1 MLLGKSK
8 AGGNISMLQWNFP
21 EGCAILKHFLQGYG
35 KKSWKFQG
43 NYLTIRLRASDFD
56 EVIVNGGEA
65 RINYHLME
73 IESE

>member
-8 AGGNISMLQWNFP
+8 AGGNTSMLQWNFQ

-43 NYLTIRLRASDFD
+43 EIFLVIRNLHPP
-56 EVIVNGGEA
+56 VWI
-65 RINYHLME
+65 INATCYC
-73 IESE
+73 

>member
-8 AGGNISMLQWNFP
+8 AGGNTSMLQWNFQ

-43 NYLTIRLRASDFD
+43 NSFLLYNAYTPRADNKCNLLLLTCCIAAPS
-56 EVIVNGGEA
+56 A
-65 RINYHLME
+65 
-73 IESE
+73 

>member
-8 AGGNISMLQWNFP
+8 AGGNTMLQWNFQ

-43 NYLTIRLRASDFD
+43 NYLL
-56 EVIVNGGEA
+56 
-65 RINYHLME
+65 L
-73 IESE
+73 